1 MTSDT
6 GGTSHASVTGKSHTL
21 RLSPHDFH
29 RHRGANRLRGRRWGT
44 TTDGDNHFGM
54 GPALALV
61 DATLSGDAEHGSH
74 LRGLFGNAELPAA
87 AAQVSPRALTLRE
100 VFDEELVM
108 K

>member
-1 MTSDT
+1 
-6 GGTSHASVTGKSHTL
+6 
-21 RLSPHDFH
+21 
-29 RHRGANRLRGRRWGT
+29 
-44 TTDGDNHFGM
+44 M